1 MKRIFVKD
9 YSQIKIMDMKKLQQ
23 LMVLTFALVFA
34 FSACDDGS
42 YDELN
47 SDYNQLLEETNRRD
61 SAMLELVQTLNQV
74 DRNLELIKEKE
85 NIINLEIT
93 DEEHQITDRE
103 RMVNNIQEIY
113 SLMEENKGRI
123 NELNASLDR
132 ARSEL
137 KNTKGKLSAANQL
150 ILEYQSMI
158 ENLNG
163 KIALK
168 DEEILQLK
176 DDLEKMNVD
185 LANMTSAYQ
194 QSEEK
199 VASQKDELNT
209 AYYAFGT
216 KKELIEQG
224 VISKKGGL
232 VGIGSVKQ
240 LKTDFNQSYFT
251 RIDISKTSSID
262 IYTKKAEVITSHDEA
277 SYHFTGTD
285 GVDQL
290 IIDDP
295 KAFWS
300 ASKYLVLI
308 VQ

>member
-1 MKRIFVKD
+1 MKNTHIYLVMM
-9 YSQIKIMDMKKLQQ
+9 S
-23 LMVLTFALVFA
+23 LMVIA

-47 SDYNQLLEETNRRD
+47 EDYNELLAETNRRD

-74 DRNLELIKEKE
+74 DRNLEMIKEKE

-93 DEEHQITDRE
+93 DEEHLESDRE
-103 RMVNNIQEIY
+103 RMVNNIQDIY
-113 SLMEENKGRI
+113 ALMEENKGRI

-137 KNTKGKLSAANQL
+137 KKSKGKLSAANQL
-150 ILEYQSMI
+150 ILEYQTMI

-185 LANMTSAYQ
+185 LANMTSAFN
-194 QSEEK
+194 QSEET
-199 VASQKDELNT
+199 VASQQNELNT

-224 VISKKGGL
+224 VITKKGGL
-232 VGIGSVKQ
+232 AGIGSVKQ

-251 RIDISKTSSID
+251 RIDISKTSTID
-262 IYTKKAEVITSHDEA
+262 IYTKKAEVITSHDKS

-290 IIDDP
+290 VIDDP
-295 KAFWS
+295 KEFWS